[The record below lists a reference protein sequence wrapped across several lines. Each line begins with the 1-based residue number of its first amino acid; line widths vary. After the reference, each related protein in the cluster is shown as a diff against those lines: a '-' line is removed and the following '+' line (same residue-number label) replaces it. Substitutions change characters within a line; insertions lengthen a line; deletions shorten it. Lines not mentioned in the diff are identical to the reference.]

1 MADKRQSEIVAEYW
15 TCPNCGRQFAKAGQG
30 HVCGA
35 WSVEQHLEGHDAATL
50 ALYEKF
56 VQLVQACGPFAYAA
70 TKAQIGFQ
78 VKRIF
83 AGVHLTKKGL
93 EGYLDIARRV
103 DSPRFSRVSP
113 YTHRL
118 FVHRFVISDA
128 SELDDEFAGWVC
140 ESYAV
145 GEGKHLEKPISPD

>member
-1 MADKRQSEIVAEYW
+1 VASGQKSTSEIGYW
-15 TCPNCGRQFAKAGQG
+15 TCPTCGRSFARVGQG
-30 HVCGA
+30 HVCGR
-35 WSVEQHLEGHDAATL
+35 WTVEQQLEGHDPTTL
-50 ALYEKF
+50 AFYEKF
-56 VQLVQACGPFAYAA
+56 VQLVQACGSFEYAP
-70 TKAQIGFQ
+70 TRRQIGFQ

-93 EGYLDIARRV
+93 EGYLDMARRV

-118 FVHRFVISDA
+118 FVHRFIISDA

-140 ESYAV
+140 EAYAV
-145 GEGKHLEKPISPD
+145 GEGKHLEMLPAAG